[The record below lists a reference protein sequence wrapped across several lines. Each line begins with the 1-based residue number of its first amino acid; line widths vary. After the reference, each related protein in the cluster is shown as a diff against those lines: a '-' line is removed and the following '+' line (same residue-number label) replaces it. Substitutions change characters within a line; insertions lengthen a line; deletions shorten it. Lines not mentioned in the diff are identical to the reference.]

1 MKSSRSAA
9 ASICMLAVIST
20 AACSEDSDQ
29 QPRAGDSG
37 CRLHSETLFM
47 NDMDPGSQDLNQP
60 YKFDALVNPAPDYDE
75 NLTSARLC
83 IPGVGEYFLNDKFL
97 TDTFPDAQASI
108 LRFQAVGTGDNV
120 LGALLA
126 ETVTGASGL
135 NEGETARV
143 LVGIDLDSMTVLS
156 KTPVRATNARLG
168 QSEGTIA
175 VIQEWGPEAGLAAYD
190 LKSGKQV
197 WRIRNASWDTP
208 TSGLSP
214 YHPNNQL
221 LVSERLS
228 DGGDGP
234 GHSNDCSRDS
244 LIDLASGE
252 SVWTADSSTTRLTPW
267 DCTST
272 YASFTPGANY
282 VQISRENSNNTYT
295 RIRRSMKTGE
305 LTTTTFPED
314 LSSRD
319 MLEFVD
325 RAPDS
330 NLTVVSY
337 LPTSNDLPRDSD
349 GILVVDAAKDEVV
362 YRAPMAQLIERKITV
377 RSVYEKK
384 IYLRMDGQNVVI
396 DATTGNEIS
405 RDFTNFPLGEING
418 YVVYDDGST
427 QKK

>member
-9 ASICMLAVIST
+9 ASMCMLAVISA
-20 AACSEDSDQ
+20 AACSADNEQ
-29 QPRAGDSG
+29 HPQAGDSG
-37 CRLHSETLFM
+37 CRLHSETLFT
-47 NDMDPGSQDLNQP
+47 NDMTPGSQDLNQP
-60 YKFDALVNPAPDYDE
+60 YKFDALVNPAPDFDE
-75 NLTSARLC
+75 NLTSALLC

-108 LRFQAVGTGDNV
+108 LRFQAVGTDDV

-135 NEGETARV
+135 NEGKSERV

-156 KTPVRATNARLG
+156 KTPVKATTPRFA
-168 QSEGTIA
+168 QSEGSIA

-190 LKSGKQV
+190 LKSGQEV

-208 TSGLSP
+208 TSGLAP
-214 YHPNNQL
+214 YYPNNQL

-234 GHSNDCSRDS
+234 GHSNDCYRDS

-252 SVWTADSSTTRLTPW
+252 SVWTADSSTTTLTPW
-267 DCTST
+267 DCTRT
-272 YASFTPGANY
+272 FASFTPGANY
-282 VQISRENSNNTYT
+282 VRISREDSNSTYT
-295 RIRRSMKTGE
+295 HVRRSMKTGE
-305 LTTTTFPED
+305 LTTTFPD
-314 LSSRD
+314 DGAPND

-330 NLTVVSY
+330 DLTVVSY
-337 LPTSNDLPRDSD
+337 LPTSRNLPRDRD

-362 YRAPMAQLIERKITV
+362 YRAPMSQLIEREITV
-377 RSVYEKK
+377 RSVYDKR

-396 DATTGNEIS
+396 DATTGNEVS
-405 RDFTNFPLGEING
+405 RDFTIIPLGEVNG

-427 QKK
+427 RKK